1 MLIIRLY
8 KDNRSIALLL
18 NLNIRYLHEA
28 IDNMH
33 EQLLTC
39 SAELEK
45 NRVIIWSNDSFENL
59 KNSMTLSQ
67 DLLSCLDIE
76 DLS

>member
-45 NRVIIWSNDSFENL
+45 NRVII
-59 KNSMTLSQ
+59 
-67 DLLSCLDIE
+67 
-76 DLS
+76 